1 MLLSKD
7 FYLRDDVIQIAK
19 ELLGKFI
26 VTNINGNLTAGMI
39 TETEAYRGRDDKA
52 SHAYNNRLTKRTA
65 TMFREGGCAY
75 VYLCYGIHHLFNVV
89 TGPEGVANAV
99 LIRALEPADNIH
111 LIQQRRNIDKIKPQ
125 LTAGP
130 GVMSMAL
137 GIRTDLD
144 GEDLLNN
151 NGSVWIEDRGIVFQE
166 KEIHTTTRIG
176 VDYAE
181 ECAQWPWRFY
191 VKDSIWVSK
200 K

>member
-1 MLLSKD
+1 MLLPHS
-7 FYLRDDVIQIAK
+7 FYLSEDVVQLSRD
-19 ELLGKFI
+19 LLGKFL
-26 VTNINGNLTAGMI
+26 VTHIDGVTTSGMI

-89 TGPEGVANAV
+89 SGPEGVPNAV
-99 LIRALEPADNIH
+99 LIRAVQPIDNIDV
-111 LIQQRRNIDKIKPQ
+111 IKERRKIDKLKPQ

-137 GIRTDLD
+137 GIKTKND
-144 GEDLLNN
+144 GESLLSNQ
-151 NGSVWIEDRGIVFQE
+151 GSIWIEDRGVDFDDEAIRV
-166 KEIHTTTRIG
+166 TTRIG

-181 ECAQWPWRFY
+181 ECARWLWRFY
-191 VKDSIWVSK
+191 IKNSDWVSK

>member
-1 MLLSKD
+1 MLLPHS
-7 FYLRDDVIQIAK
+7 FYLSEDILNQSKA
-19 ELLGKFI
+19 LLGKFL
-26 VTNINGNLTAGMI
+26 VTNINGVQTAGMI
-39 TETEAYRGRDDKA
+39 TETEAYRGQDDKA

-65 TMFREGGCAY
+65 TMFQEGGCAY

-89 TGPEGVANAV
+89 TGPKGVANAV
-99 LIRALEPADNIH
+99 LIRAVEPFDNIDV
-111 LIQQRRNIDKIKPQ
+111 IKERRQIDKLSPQ
-125 LTAGP
+125 LSAGP

-137 GIRTDLD
+137 GIKTVLN
-144 GEDLLNN
+144 GESLLSKK
-151 NGSVWIEDRGIVFQE
+151 GRVWIEDRGISLLPKDIQTA
-166 KEIHTTTRIG
+166 KRIG

>member
-7 FYLRDDVIQIAK
+7 FYLRDDVIQLAK

-26 VTNINGNLTAGMI
+26 VTNIDGHLTAGMI

-99 LIRALEPADNIH
+99 LIRAVEPVDNIPV
-111 LIQQRRNIDKIKPQ
+111 IQQRRNIDKIKPQ

-137 GIRTDLD
+137 GIRTGLD
-144 GEDLLNN
+144 GQNLLNN
-151 NGSVWIEDRGIVFQE
+151 NGPVWIEDRGVVFLE
-166 KEIHTTTRIG
+166 KEIHTSTRIG

-181 ECAQWPWRFY
+181 ECSQWPWRFY